1 MHPLIGNLSSLKDS
15 EIDTKISELTGK
27 YFATTNTHLKHQI
40 SMVLD
45 TYKLEQTNR
54 QQASYAK
61 MMNNRNKDLDKLI
74 NVQ

>member
-1 MHPLIGNLSSLKDS
+1 MHPLIGDLSSLKDS
-15 EIDTKISELTGK
+15 EVDQKISELTGK
-27 YFATTNTHLKHQI
+27 YFATSNTELKSQI
-40 SMVLD
+40 AMALD
-45 TYKLEQTNR
+45 TYKLEQGNR